1 MRFALLIFLVT
12 HFPILGYSQVVFGP
26 VTPLSSCPDCIAT
39 AVATGDADGDG
50 DLDLFYVGNNVGWHE
65 NLDGLGTFGPVQ
77 VISTAVTQGRGIAV
91 GDIDGDGDIDVVTAA
106 EDTTGT
112 RWFENLDGRGR
123 FSTLRRFTDLS
134 TRPREVHL
142 LDYQGDGDLDVA
154 IAGPSDAESSLIYVN
169 DGESFRTTPHRGV
182 RIMPGDFNNDGAA
195 DLLTSSRSDAPLAVY
210 LYDPNEDVLAQH
222 HVDLRSFNSRHGTAL
237 ALAVGDLDS
246 DGAQDVISSNVGFGW
261 YANTDGQGTLG
272 ERTLLR
278 NTAQLLVAADM
289 DNDGDVD
296 LLVDST
302 ASGQRPLTLVRL
314 LENVDGAGTF
324 ASRPTG
330 PGVEDPFALQNG
342 LGDLDAA
349 DVNGDG
355 RMDILGIRVT
365 ASVGAQ
371 GVPYIF
377 WMPQQPD
384 GTFAASRVVAPC
396 TACSPSSTQLVDLDQ
411 DGDLDGLVSS
421 TLFQSISWVE
431 NTGHAGDAGLFA
443 APQNLLSVVADE
455 VHAADLDR
463 DGNMDL
469 LTWTDG
475 QLAWHRNDGALSFG
489 AARVIADS
497 TRSSFDLADHD
508 GDGDLDVL
516 TTHVNSTDHAQ
527 WHPFEEDD
535 FALPL
540 RIPLGDLWGYQALS
554 ADLNGD
560 GLRDLVY
567 LRPNTADILWQPAA
581 SQWGVFGPA
590 TALDP
595 DRSLGSPT
603 YARLLDLDSDGDQD
617 LIVSNGRG
625 GSSSYYWR
633 ENTDGQGTFSASR
646 LIVPSSAFG
655 SFQYAPPPPPDFVDV
670 DVDGD
675 LDIVLSPADRR
686 APDVRW
692 LEHTDGAG
700 TFELQ
705 PLLDLPDETL
715 VGLHVADLDG
725 DTDLD
730 ILAYR
735 AGFSEPI
742 VWVENLTTSVSIEAL
757 TKVTSSIS
765 LDGIFPNPLSSHGQF
780 TVRLNTAAP
789 IRLTVFDMLGRQVV
803 RLHDGFLSAHAHT
816 FHVDTRG
823 WPSGTYALRAD
834 GPQTTRSRLF
844 TVAR

>member
-1 MRFALLIFLVT
+1 MRAI
-12 HFPILGYSQVVFGP
+12 
-26 VTPLSSCPDCIAT
+26 
-39 AVATGDADGDG
+39 ATGDADGDG
-50 DLDLFYVGNNVGWHE
+50 DLDLFYTGTGLGWHE
-65 NLDGLGTFGPVQ
+65 NLDGQGRFGPLNI
-77 VISTAVTQGRGIAV
+77 ISETIENGFDLAVA
-91 GDIDGDGDIDVVTAA
+91 DLDGDGDMDVIAA
-106 EDTTGT
+106 SDGASGA
-112 RWFENLDGRGR
+112 RWFPNLDGRGTFGEPIR
-123 FSTLRRFTDLS
+123 FSTANRF
-134 TRPREVHL
+134 PREVHVF
-142 LDYQGDGDLDVA
+142 DYEADGDLDVA
-154 IAGPSDAESSLIYVN
+154 LAGPVGSEASVIYVN
-169 DGESFRTTPHRGV
+169 TNGVFEAITHRGV
-182 RIMPGDFNNDGAA
+182 TIRPGDFNNDGYP
-195 DLLTSSRSDAPLAVY
+195 DLITSSRNAPLAVN
-210 LYDPNEDVLAQH
+210 LYVLAENALALH
-222 HVDLRSFNSRHGTAL
+222 HVDQRSLEARHREAL
-237 ALAVGDLDS
+237 ALAVGDLDG
-246 DGAQDVISSNVGFGW
+246 DGAHDVISSNSGFGW
-261 YANTDGQGTLG
+261 YGNTDGQGTLG

-302 ASGQRPLTLVRL
+302 SSGQRAYTSVRL
-314 LENVDGAGTF
+314 LENVDGLGTF
-324 ASRPTG
+324 ASRAVG
-330 PGVEDPFALQNG
+330 LDVQDPFALHNG
-342 LGDLDAA
+342 LGALHTADL
-349 DVNGDG
+349 NGDG
-355 RMDILGIRVT
+355 RLDIIATRVT

-371 GVPYIF
+371 GLPYIF

-384 GTFAASRVVAPC
+384 GTFAASSVVAPC

-421 TLFQSISWVE
+421 ALFQSISWVE

-443 APQNLLSVVADE
+443 APQNLLSFVADE
-455 VHAADLDR
+455 VQAADLDR
-463 DGNMDL
+463 DGSIDL

-475 QLAWHRNDGALSFG
+475 QLAWHRNNGALSFG
-489 AARVIADS
+489 AARVVADS
-497 TRSSFDLADHD
+497 TRSSFELADHD

-516 TTHVNSTDHAQ
+516 TTHVNSTDHAR
-527 WHPFEEDD
+527 WHPFEDDD

-646 LIVPSSAFG
+646 LIVPASAFG

-692 LEHTDGAG
+692 LEHTDGVG

-705 PLLDLPDETL
+705 PLIDLPDESL

-735 AGFSEPI
+735 AGLSEPI
-742 VWVENLTTSVSIEAL
+742 VWVENLTTSVAIEPPTEVA
-757 TKVTSSIS
+757 SSIL
-765 LDGIFPNPLSSHGQF
+765 LDGVFPNPLSSQGQF
-780 TVRLNTAAP
+780 TVRLNAP
-789 IRLTVFDMLGRQVV
+789 QRMRLTIYDMLGREVSQ
-803 RLHDGFLSAHAHT
+803 LHDGLLSASSHA
-816 FHVDTRG
+816 FSLDTQD
-823 WPSGTYALRAD
+823 WPSGSYVVLAQGEA
-834 GPQTTRSRLF
+834 QATTRLF
-844 TVAR
+844 TVVR